1 MYTSRH
7 PARRANSHGDDRM
20 SATADNDFDAFFTS
34 ATDHF
39 PYPYQRRL
47 ALDGQMPAL
56 VNIPTGLG
64 KTAAVILAWL
74 WRRRFA
80 DETVFL

>member
-1 MYTSRH
+1 MI
-7 PARRANSHGDDRM
+7 
-20 SATADNDFDAFFTS
+20 FDSFFTS
-34 ATDHF
+34 ATGHF
-39 PYPYQRRL
+39 PYPYQRRV

-80 DETVFL
+80 DETVRNETPRRLVYWIVFTVAS

>member
-1 MYTSRH
+1 M
-7 PARRANSHGDDRM
+7 
-20 SATADNDFDAFFTS
+20 
-34 ATDHF
+34 
-39 PYPYQRRL
+39 

-64 KTAAVILAWL
+64 KTVAVILAWL

-80 DETVFL
+80 DETVCSKTPRRRSQTLAPKQKWSN